1 MKRHAPTNAA
11 GEGKPRKLV
20 KIGPSGKARVAPMP
34 ERAPVVMA
42 RPRAPAERHSLP
54 TLASRRSGAVRGV
67 GACHACAVLGD
78 VRLYEA
84 VDVGK
89 VLLCGPCADKAR
101 NETFGRPEPLDHA
114 IMVGGFETNRRRH

>member
-1 MKRHAPTNAA
+1 MKRHAPTSAA
-11 GEGKPRKLV
+11 GEGKARKLV
-20 KIGPSGKARVAPMP
+20 KVGPNGKARVAPMP
-34 ERAPVVMA
+34 ERAPVGMV

-67 GACHACAVLGD
+67 GACYSCAALGE

-101 NETFGRPEPLDHA
+101 AETFGRAEPLDHA